1 MVTTAPPFTKGQVN
15 RAGECW
21 AACFKTVRDTPLSER
36 PYNLPLSDLAAA
48 EEVIEWWRLEHA
60 YPLRMASANLRHY
73 TEPTPDGKQPVTQ
86 RLKRFDTIVDK
97 LLREPTMKL
106 SQMADVGGV
115 RAQFP
120 NQEAVYRAARKLRK
134 NWEITKLDTR
144 LALEG

>member
-1 MVTTAPPFTKGQVN
+1 MVAP
-15 RAGECW
+15 RARLPAPHGE
-21 AACFKTVRDTPLSER
+21 RQPPPLHR
-36 PYNLPLSDLAAA
+36 
-48 EEVIEWWRLEHA
+48 
-60 YPLRMASANLRHY
+60 
-73 TEPTPDGKQPVTQ
+73 PTPDGKQPVTQ